1 LLGSSNRVGT
11 GWIKKILFF
20 VAPAAGIFAGSWEI
34 RFDRP
39 ARLDTAPGGSVQN
52 ILKKV
57 KKRLVSPLK
66 PR

>member
-1 LLGSSNRVGT
+1 LLHGLPGFLQNRAKSGLT
-11 GWIKKILFF
+11 G
-20 VAPAAGIFAGSWEI
+20 
-34 RFDRP
+34 R
-39 ARLDTAPGGSVQN
+39 RLDIAPGGSVQN